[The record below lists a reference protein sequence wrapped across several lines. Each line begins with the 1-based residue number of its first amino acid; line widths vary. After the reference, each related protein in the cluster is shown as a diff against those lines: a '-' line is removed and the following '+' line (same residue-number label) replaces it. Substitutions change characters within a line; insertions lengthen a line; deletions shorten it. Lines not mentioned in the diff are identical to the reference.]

1 MPPKAPSGADAGGSV
16 LSTGANAVE
25 LTTDQ
30 AWYLAEVLG
39 AGAYPWVLA
48 ITPPYSEP
56 AQRAGF
62 VAGQATELTRM
73 GVLDAGG
80 GVNPRVAQ
88 WVRLACRA
96 TQWLDLRFVSGPGD
110 LLRGIVARSD
120 GRTVVV
126 LRNAQLV
133 TFTEMDIAHPHALGP
148 VLTAGLSQRKPAR
161 FEEFALPAAAG
172 ARADEQIRN
181 GTPLTEVLGFLG
193 VPASARPI
201 VEAVFEGRR
210 TYVEIVAG
218 EHRDGHRVTTQV
230 GVSIIDTPGG
240 RILVSPSKAFDGEW
254 ISTFTAGS
262 ADAIAMAIE
271 RLTASLPSG
280 SWFPDQP
287 LIRDFDSEAAA
298 DIFFDSSNNDV
309 PQRDPRSMRRTQ
321 KA

>member
-1 MPPKAPSGADAGGSV
+1 M
-16 LSTGANAVE
+16 GANAVE

-62 VAGQATELTRM
+62 VAGQAAELTRM

-110 LLRGIVARSD
+110 LLRGIVARSE

-201 VEAVFEGRR
+201 VEAVFDGRR

-287 LIRDFDSEAAA
+287 LIRDFDNEAVN
-298 DIFFDSSNNDV
+298 DIFSDNDV
-309 PQRDPRSMRRTQ
+309 PHQDPRSMRRTQ

>member
-1 MPPKAPSGADAGGSV
+1 M
-16 LSTGANAVE
+16 GANAVE

-56 AQRAGF
+56 AQRFGF
-62 VAGQATELTRM
+62 AAEQTAELTRM
-73 GVLDAGG
+73 GVLDASG

-110 LLRGIVARSD
+110 LLRGIVSRSGD
-120 GRTVVV
+120 QTVVV

-133 TFTEMDIAHPHALGP
+133 TFTEMDIHHPHALVP
-148 VLTAGLSQRKPAR
+148 VLTAGLSQRRPAR
-161 FEEFALPAAAG
+161 FGEFALPAAAG

-181 GTPLTEVLGFLG
+181 GTPLIEVLGFLG

-201 VEAVFEGRR
+201 VESVFDGRR

-230 GVSIIDTPGG
+230 GVSIIDTPEG

-254 ISTFTAGS
+254 ISTFTAGTS
-262 ADAIAMAIE
+262 EAIAMAIE

-287 LIRDFDSEAAA
+287 LIRDFDEVATTEDHAHR
-298 DIFFDSSNNDV
+298 DS
-309 PQRDPRSMRRTQ
+309 RSMRRTQ

>member
-1 MPPKAPSGADAGGSV
+1 M
-16 LSTGANAVE
+16 STGANAVE

-39 AGAYPWVLA
+39 AGAFPWVLA
-48 ITPPYSEP
+48 ITPAYSEP
-56 AQRAGF
+56 AQRPGF
-62 VAGQATELTRM
+62 VAEQAAELTAM

-80 GVNPRVAQ
+80 GVNPQVAQ
-88 WVRLACRA
+88 WIRLTCRA

-110 LLRGIVARSD
+110 LLRGIVARGLD
-120 GRTVVV
+120 QHGVDDNRDVKTVVV

-133 TFTEMDIAHPHALGP
+133 TFTEMDITHPHSLVP
-148 VLTAGLSQRKPAR
+148 VLTAGLSQRRPAR

-201 VEAVFEGRR
+201 VESVFDGRR

-230 GVSIIDTPGG
+230 GVSIIDTPEG
-240 RILVSPSKAFDGEW
+240 RILVAPSKAFDGEW
-254 ISTFTAGS
+254 VSTFTAGH
-262 ADAIAMAIE
+262 ADAIAMAVE

-287 LIRDFDSEAAA
+287 LVRDFDEVVVTY
-298 DIFFDSSNNDV
+298 N
-309 PQRDPRSMRRTQ
+309 Q
-321 KA
+321 

>member
-1 MPPKAPSGADAGGSV
+1 MPQKAPSGADPGGSA

-25 LTTDQ
+25 VTTDQ
-30 AWYLAEVLG
+30 AWYLSEVLG

-56 AQRAGF
+56 AQRGGF
-62 VAGQATELTRM
+62 VAEQAAELTRM

-120 GRTVVV
+120 GHTVVV

-133 TFTEMDIAHPHALGP
+133 TFTEMDIAHPHALVP
-148 VLTAGLSQRKPAR
+148 VLTVGLSRRRPAQ

-193 VPASARPI
+193 VPASAHSI
-201 VEAVFEGRR
+201 VEAVFDGRR

-262 ADAIAMAIE
+262 AEAIAMAIE

-287 LIRDFDSEAAA
+287 LIRDFDREVA
-298 DIFFDSSNNDV
+298 SSNDAV
-309 PQRDPRSMRRTQ
+309 SHKIHAP
-321 KA
+321 

>member
-1 MPPKAPSGADAGGSV
+1 M
-16 LSTGANAVE
+16 STGANAVE

-56 AQRAGF
+56 AQRFGF
-62 VAGQATELTRM
+62 AAEQTAELTRM
-73 GVLDAGG
+73 GVLDASGA
-80 GVNPRVAQ
+80 VNPQVAQ
-88 WVRLACRA
+88 WVRLVCRA

-110 LLRGIVARSD
+110 LLRGILARRE

-133 TFTEMDIAHPHALGP
+133 TFTEMDINHPHALVP
-148 VLTAGLSQRKPAR
+148 VLTAGLSQRRPAR
-161 FEEFALPAAAG
+161 FEEFALPAEAG

-181 GTPLTEVLGFLG
+181 GTPLIEVLGFLG

-201 VEAVFEGRR
+201 VESVFDGRR

-230 GVSIIDTPGG
+230 GVSIIDTPEG

-254 ISTFTAGS
+254 ISTFTAGT
-262 ADAIAMAIE
+262 AEAIAMAIE

-287 LIRDFDSEAAA
+287 LIRDFDEVAAPDRVA
-298 DIFFDSSNNDV
+298 TNSAASHSDS
-309 PQRDPRSMRRTQ
+309 RSMRRTQ

>member
-1 MPPKAPSGADAGGSV
+1 M
-16 LSTGANAVE
+16 STRVNAVE

-30 AWYLAEVLG
+30 AWYLADVLG

-56 AQRAGF
+56 AQRFGF
-62 VAGQATELTRM
+62 VAEQTAELTRM
-73 GVLDAGG
+73 GVLDADGR
-80 GVNPRVAQ
+80 VNPQVAQ
-88 WVRLACRA
+88 WVRLVCRA

-110 LLRGIVARSD
+110 LLRGIVARAGAD
-120 GRTVVV
+120 QTVVV

-133 TFTEMDIAHPHALGP
+133 TFTDMDINHPHALVP
-148 VLTAGLSQRKPAR
+148 VLTAGLSRRKPAR

-193 VPASARPI
+193 VPESARPM
-201 VEAVFEGRR
+201 VESVFDGRR

-218 EHRDGHRVTTQV
+218 EHRDGHRVTTGV
-230 GVSIIDTPGG
+230 GVSIIDTPEG

-254 ISTFTAGS
+254 ISTFTAGT
-262 ADAIAMAIE
+262 AEAIAMAIE

-287 LIRDFDSEAAA
+287 LFRDFD
-298 DIFFDSSNNDV
+298 DV
-309 PQRDPRSMRRTQ
+309 AIRATH
-321 KA
+321 

>member
-1 MPPKAPSGADAGGSV
+1 M
-16 LSTGANAVE
+16 STRVNAVE

-30 AWYLAEVLG
+30 AWYLADVLG

-56 AQRAGF
+56 AQRFGF
-62 VAGQATELTRM
+62 VAEQTAELTRM
-73 GVLDAGG
+73 GVLDADGR
-80 GVNPRVAQ
+80 VNPQVAQ
-88 WVRLACRA
+88 WVRLVCRA

-110 LLRGIVARSD
+110 LLRGIVARAGAD
-120 GRTVVV
+120 QTVVV

-133 TFTEMDIAHPHALGP
+133 TFTDMDINHPHALVP
-148 VLTAGLSQRKPAR
+148 VLTAGLSRRKPAR

-181 GTPLTEVLGFLG
+181 GAPLTEVLGFLG
-193 VPASARPI
+193 VPESARPM
-201 VEAVFEGRR
+201 VESVFDGRR

-218 EHRDGHRVTTQV
+218 EHRDGHRVTTGV
-230 GVSIIDTPGG
+230 GVSIIDTPEG

-254 ISTFTAGS
+254 ISTFTAGT
-262 ADAIAMAIE
+262 AEAIAMAIE

-287 LIRDFDSEAAA
+287 LFRDFD
-298 DIFFDSSNNDV
+298 DV
-309 PQRDPRSMRRTQ
+309 AIRATH
-321 KA
+321 

>member
-1 MPPKAPSGADAGGSV
+1 MPLKAPSGADAGGSA

-62 VAGQATELTRM
+62 VAGQAAELARM

-110 LLRGIVARSD
+110 LLRGIVARSE

-287 LIRDFDSEAAA
+287 LIRDFDSEAV
-298 DIFFDSSNNDV
+298 DNIFSNNDV
-309 PQRDPRSMRRTQ
+309 PHRDPRSMRRTQ

>member
-1 MPPKAPSGADAGGSV
+1 MPLKAPSGADAGGST

-62 VAGQATELTRM
+62 VAGQAAELTRM
-73 GVLDAGG
+73 GVLDSGG

-110 LLRGIVARSD
+110 LLRGIVARSE

-148 VLTAGLSQRKPAR
+148 VLTAGLSGRKPAR

-181 GTPLTEVLGFLG
+181 GAPLTEVLGFLG

-287 LIRDFDSEAAA
+287 LLRDFDSEAAD
-298 DIFFDSSNNDV
+298 DIFLDSSNSDV

>member
-1 MPPKAPSGADAGGSV
+1 M
-16 LSTGANAVE
+16 GANAVE

-62 VAGQATELTRM
+62 VAGQAAELTRM

-110 LLRGIVARSD
+110 LLRGIVARSE

-193 VPASARPI
+193 VPSSARPI
-201 VEAVFEGRR
+201 VEAVFDGRR

-287 LIRDFDSEAAA
+287 LIRDFDSEAVN
-298 DIFFDSSNNDV
+298 DIFSNNDV
-309 PQRDPRSMRRTQ
+309 PHQDPRSMRRTQ

>member
-1 MPPKAPSGADAGGSV
+1 M
-16 LSTGANAVE
+16 STGANAVE

-39 AGAYPWVLA
+39 AGGYPWVLA

-62 VAGQATELTRM
+62 VAEQAAELTRM

-96 TQWLDLRFVSGPGD
+96 AQWLDLRFVSGPGD
-110 LLRGIVARSD
+110 LLRGIVARTGD
-120 GRTVVV
+120 LTGRTVVV

-148 VLTAGLSQRKPAR
+148 VLTAGLSQRRPAR

-201 VEAVFEGRR
+201 VEAVFDGRR

-287 LIRDFDSEAAA
+287 LIRDFDSEAANNA
-298 DIFFDSSNNDV
+298 LSNDAV
-309 PQRDPRSMRRTQ
+309 PHRDPRSMRRTQ

>member
-1 MPPKAPSGADAGGSV
+1 M
-16 LSTGANAVE
+16 STGANAVE

-39 AGAYPWVLA
+39 AGGYPWVLA

-62 VAGQATELTRM
+62 VAEQAAELTRM

-96 TQWLDLRFVSGPGD
+96 AQWLDLRFVSGPGD
-110 LLRGIVARSD
+110 LLRGIVARTGD
-120 GRTVVV
+120 LTGRTVVV

-148 VLTAGLSQRKPAR
+148 VLTAGLSQRRPAR

-201 VEAVFEGRR
+201 VEAVFNGRR

-287 LIRDFDSEAAA
+287 LIRDFDSEAANNA
-298 DIFFDSSNNDV
+298 LSNDAV
-309 PQRDPRSMRRTQ
+309 PHRDPRSMRRTQ

>member
-1 MPPKAPSGADAGGSV
+1 M
-16 LSTGANAVE
+16 STGANAVE

-56 AQRAGF
+56 AQRFGF
-62 VAGQATELTRM
+62 AAEQTAELTRM
-73 GVLDAGG
+73 GVLDSSGE
-80 GVNPRVAQ
+80 VNPQVAQ
-88 WVRLACRA
+88 WVRLVCRA

-110 LLRGIVARSD
+110 LLRGIIARRALARGDDQHSLE
-120 GRTVVV
+120 GKSVVV

-133 TFTEMDIAHPHALGP
+133 TFTEMDIHHPHALVP
-148 VLTAGLSQRKPAR
+148 VLTAGLSRRRPAR
-161 FEEFALPAAAG
+161 FDEFALPAEAG

-181 GTPLTEVLGFLG
+181 GTPLFEVLGFLG
-193 VPASARPI
+193 VPDSARPI
-201 VEAVFEGRR
+201 VESVFDGRR

-230 GVSIIDTPGG
+230 GVSIIDTPEG

-254 ISTFTAGS
+254 ISTFTAGT
-262 ADAIAMAIE
+262 AEEIAMAIE

-287 LIRDFDSEAAA
+287 LIRDFDQVAVPDRVVTDSAASHR
-298 DIFFDSSNNDV
+298 DS
-309 PQRDPRSMRRTQ
+309 RSMRRTQ

>member
-1 MPPKAPSGADAGGSV
+1 MGAS
-16 LSTGANAVE
+16 AVE

-30 AWYLAEVLG
+30 AWYLAEVLE
-39 AGAYPWVLA
+39 AGTYPWVLA
-48 ITPPYSEP
+48 ITPAYSEP
-56 AQRAGF
+56 AQRSGF
-62 VAGQATELTRM
+62 AAEQTAELTRM
-73 GVLDAGG
+73 GVLDTGG
-80 GVNPRVAQ
+80 EVNPRVAQ
-88 WVRLACRA
+88 WIRLVCRA

-110 LLRGIVARSD
+110 LLRGIVARLD

-133 TFTEMDIAHPHALGP
+133 TFTEMDINHPHALVP
-148 VLTAGLSQRKPAR
+148 VLTAGLSQRRPAR

-181 GTPLTEVLGFLG
+181 GTPLLDVLGFLG

-201 VEAVFEGRR
+201 VESVFDGRR

-230 GVSIIDTPGG
+230 GVSIIDTPEG

-254 ISTFTAGS
+254 ISTFTTGTAE
-262 ADAIAMAIE
+262 AIAMATE
-271 RLTASLPSG
+271 RLTGSLPSG

-287 LIRDFDSEAAA
+287 LTRNFDEEAVSEYPAHRDS
-298 DIFFDSSNNDV
+298 
-309 PQRDPRSMRRTQ
+309 RSMRRTQ

>member
-1 MPPKAPSGADAGGSV
+1 M
-16 LSTGANAVE
+16 GANAVE
-25 LTTDQ
+25 LTTEQ
-30 AWYLAEVLG
+30 AWYIADVLG
-39 AGAYPWVLA
+39 AGAFPWVLA

-56 AQRAGF
+56 AQRSGF
-62 VAGQATELTRM
+62 VAEQTAELTRM
-73 GVLDAGG
+73 GVLNSSGE
-80 GVNPRVAQ
+80 VNPLVAQ
-88 WVRLACRA
+88 WVRLTCRA

-110 LLRGIVARSD
+110 LLRGIVARGRAFARGDGQRGD
-120 GRTVVV
+120 GRTVVA

-133 TFTEMDIAHPHALGP
+133 TFTEMDISHPHALVP
-148 VLTAGLSQRKPAR
+148 VLTAGLSQRRPAR

-181 GTPLTEVLGFLG
+181 GTPLAEVLGFLG
-193 VPASARPI
+193 VPASARPV
-201 VEAVFEGRR
+201 VESVFEGRR

-230 GVSIIDTPGG
+230 GVSVVDTPQG

-262 ADAIAMAIE
+262 ADAIAAAIE

-280 SWFPDQP
+280 SWFPDHP
-287 LIRDFDSEAAA
+287 LTRDFDEAAA
-298 DIFFDSSNNDV
+298 PHREI
-309 PQRDPRSMRRTQ
+309 PQ

>member
-1 MPPKAPSGADAGGSV
+1 MGPV
-16 LSTGANAVE
+16 GANAVE

-56 AQRAGF
+56 AQRFGF
-62 VAGQATELTRM
+62 VAEQSAELTRM
-73 GVLDAGG
+73 GVLDASG
-80 GVNPRVAQ
+80 GVNPQVAQ

-110 LLRGIVARSD
+110 LLRGIVARAGD
-120 GRTVVV
+120 RTVVV

-133 TFTEMDIAHPHALGP
+133 TFTEMDIAYPQALVP
-148 VLTAGLSQRKPAR
+148 VLTAGLSQRRPAR
-161 FEEFALPAAAG
+161 FLEFALPAAAG
-172 ARADEQIRN
+172 ARADEQVRS

-201 VEAVFEGRR
+201 VESVFDGRR

-230 GVSIIDTPGG
+230 GVSIIDTPEG
-240 RILVSPSKAFDGEW
+240 RILVYPSKAFDGEW
-254 ISTFTAGS
+254 ISTFTAGT
-262 ADAIAMAIE
+262 AEAIAMAIE

-287 LIRDFDSEAAA
+287 LIRDFDEVARSDHPVPENAVSHR
-298 DIFFDSSNNDV
+298 DS
-309 PQRDPRSMRRTQ
+309 RSMRRTQ

>member
-1 MPPKAPSGADAGGSV
+1 M
-16 LSTGANAVE
+16 GANAVE

-48 ITPPYSEP
+48 ITPPYSDP
-56 AQRAGF
+56 AQRSGF
-62 VAGQATELTRM
+62 VAEQTAELTRM
-73 GVLDAGG
+73 GVLDASG
-80 GVNPRVAQ
+80 GVNPQVAQ

-110 LLRGIVARSD
+110 LLRGIVARQD

-133 TFTEMDIAHPHALGP
+133 TFTEMDIHHPHALVP
-148 VLTAGLSQRKPAR
+148 VLTAGLSRRGPAR

-181 GTPLTEVLGFLG
+181 GTPLIEVLGFLG

-201 VEAVFEGRR
+201 VESVFDGRR

-230 GVSIIDTPGG
+230 GVSIIDTPEG
-240 RILVSPSKAFDGEW
+240 RILVAPSKAFDGEW
-254 ISTFTAGS
+254 ISTFSAGD
-262 ADAIAMAIE
+262 ADSIAMAVE

-287 LIRDFDSEAAA
+287 LIRDFDSEAVNDALS
-298 DIFFDSSNNDV
+298 DDVSHRDS
-309 PQRDPRSMRRTQ
+309 RSMRRTQ